1 MGFFGWLDF
10 REGLPLW
17 WSYKLNQKETAT
29 VEEIFE
35 GIAKTRVTLLT
46 DWAHEQWGF
55 LEKTS
60 MELSY
65 YSENNLNPYLENKL
79 QKSVYFTE
87 LFLLNEIGKVMFSSY
102 PKHRG
107 FTYTGERYKLY
118 KKAINQVYQTKQSM
132 LYGPFLDDM
141 TLEIGPR
148 TSKFHDEVTF
158 LFLHPVVK
166 EGELIYV
173 LAGRIPND
181 VVGDLNQ
188 REAGHIYRDSGDN
201 YLFMA
206 KSNFDPAIAP
216 GIALSRSRFED
227 RTFTLGENLKDGI
240 NTKHWGV
247 VKVKNHTEFE
257 IRFTDPATKELHP
270 GVMNTI
276 RNGQNLFV
284 QFPGYSDYRHIPVIG
299 KGVTFQLPGSPDLW
313 GMMCEADL
321 EEVYRNR
328 SISWQLGKKFAL
340 LTFIGILL
348 HLGLSVLPILSWF
361 TLLLSVLYGI
371 TATYLF
377 CKRGVVPI
385 ASRMKQMTD
394 IIRKIAE
401 GGGDLTTRLDNS
413 LLFHDETGELGRWVN
428 NLIDSQDELMSK
440 VKTAS
445 LDVEQINK
453 SLREKTARVERDSF
467 HVIKQMGEMSAEMQR
482 QLEDVHQAMKQVDQI
497 SDTLQDLEK
506 QSHEQLVEAQE
517 QIGIINSKMTHIVE
531 KVHETLALT
540 DHFKEFSNDIGRI
553 VDTINSIAEQTNLLA
568 LNATIEAA
576 RAGEYGRGF
585 SVVAQEIRKLANQ
598 TTTATQEISKTLEKI
613 ESSSFMVKEAI
624 QESSDEVEK
633 GSNFIHAVQ
642 GVLSSMA
649 QASATHPDVTDQM
662 RSIISNIA
670 RINEC
675 NVKTVGN
682 VDQSAEKMVNL
693 IQDAQFDSEQSSLI
707 VSTLRR
713 LVDKFKLTV
722 K

>member
-10 REGLPLW
+10 WEGLPLW
-17 WSYKLNQKETAT
+17 WSYKLNQKDSAT

-65 YSENNLNPYLENKL
+65 YSENNINHYLENKL

-87 LFLLNEIGKVMFSSY
+87 LFLLDERGKIIFSSY

-107 FTYTGERYKLY
+107 FTYTGERYKIY
-118 KKAINQVYQTKQSM
+118 RQAINQVFRTKQNM

-148 TSKFHDEVTF
+148 TSKFHDKVTL
-158 LFLHPVVK
+158 LFLHPVIK

-181 VVGDLNQ
+181 VVGDLIQ
-188 REAGHIYRDSGDN
+188 REAGHIYPDSGDN

-270 GVMNTI
+270 GVMSTI

-299 KGVTFQLPGSPDLW
+299 KGITFQLPGSPDLW

-348 HLGLSVLPILSWF
+348 HLGLSVLPIHSSF
-361 TLLLSVLYGI
+361 TLLFSVLYGI
-371 TATYLF
+371 IATYLF
-377 CKRGVVPI
+377 CKKGVVPI

-401 GGGDLTTRLDNS
+401 GGGDLTTRLDKS

-445 LDVEQINK
+445 LDVEQINQ
-453 SLREKTARVERDSF
+453 SLLEKTARVERDSF
-467 HVIKQMGEMSAEMQR
+467 HVIKQMGEMSEEMQR
-482 QLEDVHQAMKQVDQI
+482 QLEDVHQAMNQVDQI
-497 SDTLQDLEK
+497 SDTLQGLEK
-506 QSHEQLVEAQE
+506 LSQEQLVEAQE
-517 QIGIINSKMTHIVE
+517 QVGNINSKMTHIVE

-553 VDTINSIAEQTNLLA
+553 VDTINNIAEQTNLLA

-598 TTTATQEISKTLEKI
+598 TTTATEEISKTLEKI

-633 GSNFIHAVQ
+633 GSNFIKAVQ

-662 RSIISNIA
+662 RNIISNIA
-670 RINEC
+670 RINER
-675 NVKTVGN
+675 NVKTVGS
-682 VDQSAEKMVNL
+682 VDQSAEKMVDL
-693 IQDAQFDSEQSSLI
+693 IQDARFDSEQSSLI

-713 LVDKFKLTV
+713 LVDKFKLTAN
-722 K
+722 